1 MRTDKRTDR
10 HDEANN
16 RISQFCEH
24 TKKYLNIMLL
34 RRHEGCVSLQ
44 EASCLTIRR
53 WIFAIFGV
61 R

>member
-53 WIFAIFGV
+53 
-61 R
+61 